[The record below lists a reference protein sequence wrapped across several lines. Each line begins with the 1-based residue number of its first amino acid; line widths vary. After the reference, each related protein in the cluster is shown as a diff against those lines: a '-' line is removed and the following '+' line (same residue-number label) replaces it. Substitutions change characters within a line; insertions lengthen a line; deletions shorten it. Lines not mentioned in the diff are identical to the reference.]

1 MTTCER
7 WSGISRWRSTWLGNC
22 REAEAM
28 QRAAV
33 ALEDR
38 LHGSALTAGMAHEA
52 LALTLVAESK
62 ADSAEVYEREAL
74 RLFRAGA
81 APEHWRI
88 WSAQRNLAIIA
99 AARGRVD
106 EGLALLDSAIAAAT
120 AGPDSKESAGY
131 LIAQRVPFLIR
142 LKRLTDASR
151 SIAVAER
158 QLGASAAV
166 TPSHRADVN
175 RYAGMVDLANGDA
188 ARAVRRFRVG
198 RIAHR
203 AAGRYGD
210 RFRGINSCLLGRCAR
225 ARSAAAKKRV
235 HCSTSRARRIRRE
248 DCRIRWS

>member
-1 MTTCER
+1 
-7 WSGISRWRSTWLGNC
+7 
-22 REAEAM
+22 
-28 QRAAV
+28 
-33 ALEDR
+33 
-38 LHGSALTAGMAHEA
+38 MAHEA
-52 LALTLVAESK
+52 LALTLVAEAK

-88 WSAQRNLAIIA
+88 WSAQRNLAIIV

-120 AGPDSKESAGY
+120 AGPDSKEGAGY

-158 QLGASAAV
+158 QLGTSAAV

-188 ARAVRRFRVG
+188 ARAVGGFARRCRSASRPAIRRQVP
-198 RIAHR
+198 
-203 AAGRYGD
+203 
-210 RFRGINSCLLGRCAR
+210 GINSCLLGVALAR
-225 ARSAAAKKRV
+225 ARPWRRSASVARQAV
-235 HCSTSRARRIRRE
+235 HGVHVARTAGSAGREVDRGSTLIVDHMSR
-248 DCRIRWS
+248 